1 MFKKVRTMLSF
12 PPSTGAIG
20 GEAPNLR
27 GDAVDK
33 FLGFKGFEDHVYER
47 RKHHDEEEK
56 ENGV

>member
-1 MFKKVRTMLSF
+1 MFKKVLSAEY
-12 PPSTGAIG
+12 GAIG

-56 ENGV
+56 EYGI